1 MQNVGPDDSHSVA
14 LGVPFLTPSVL
25 VIALRCSIGGGAA
38 AGRAQ
43 LDSVFKAEHCILWV
57 KREGVGD
64 EGLVGGACRQVVHR
78 SPLPPRLSFL
88 QVGFL
93 SVEGDVGGGAALLI
107 VLHAGVH
114 TPPPYPS
121 SLLVDAAAFSSL
133 RSTLFGIV
141 SRTDSDVLNLSKKK
155 KKKVFL

>member
-114 TPPPYPS
+114 TPPLTHHPFWLMRLLSPLYVQLSLES
-121 SLLVDAAAFSSL
+121 SAGQILTF
-133 RSTLFGIV
+133 
-141 SRTDSDVLNLSKKK
+141 
-155 KKKVFL
+155 